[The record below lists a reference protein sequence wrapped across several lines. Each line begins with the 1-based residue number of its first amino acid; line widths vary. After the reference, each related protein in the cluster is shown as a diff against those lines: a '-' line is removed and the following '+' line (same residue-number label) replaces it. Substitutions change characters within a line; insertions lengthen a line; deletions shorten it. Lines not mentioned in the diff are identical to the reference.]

1 MALSTGEVKFKGM
14 VRPNTKLLEYGID
27 FKRVMRGRLVL
38 GTADGW
44 LTLMEIYPAH
54 AHIEIGNIWF
64 SPRMQR
70 SRAATE
76 AMSLLRAAVSDL
88 VEAEEGVLSI
98 TTVQSVGGQWLAPRL
113 GGFQIAH
120 PRIAVGD
127 ELVPRFI
134 ARFESRSGTVARVAD
149 LAQVPEAVAAYQARL
164 GLPPRAAVARPLA
177 GLAWPAG
184 FSHHPGPA
192 GQSEILSVTPCLA
205 GIAEVGS
212 VALPSGPDSPTTL
225 NFVPDHH
232 LVVLHCSQIVRHF
245 EDVWP
250 LVRARPGGMPRTIN
264 LVAGPSRTGDVE
276 LTLQLGAHGPRSVHV
291 ILVDA
296 PI

>member
-1 MALSTGEVKFKGM
+1 MSSRSAILDQIRRQLGRGPLPPEAVAALDA
-14 VRPNTKLLEYGID
+14 R
-27 FKRVMRGRLVL
+27 R
-38 GTADGW
+38 
-44 LTLMEIYPAH
+44 PAH
-54 AHIEIGNIWF
+54 
-64 SPRMQR
+64 
-70 SRAATE
+70 T
-76 AMSLLRAAVSDL
+76 
-88 VEAEEGVLSI
+88 
-98 TTVQSVGGQWLAPRL
+98 
-113 GGFQIAH
+113 
-120 PRIAVGD
+120 RIAVGD

-134 ARFESRSGTVARVAD
+134 ARFESRSGTVARVASLD
-149 LAQVPEAVAAYQARL
+149 EVPAAVAAYQARH

-177 GLAWPAG
+177 GLPWPAG

-212 VALPSGPDSPTTL
+212 VVLPSGPDSPTSL

-232 LVVLHCSQIVRHF
+232 LVVLHAGQIVRHF

-250 LVRARPGGMPRTIN
+250 LLRALPDGMPRALNI
-264 LVAGPSRTGDVE
+264 VAGPSRTGDVE

-296 PI
+296 PM

>member
-1 MALSTGEVKFKGM
+1 MSSRSAILDQIRRQLGRGPLPPEAVAALDAR
-14 VRPNTKLLEYGID
+14 RP
-27 FKRVMRGRLVL
+27 
-38 GTADGW
+38 
-44 LTLMEIYPAH
+44 
-54 AHIEIGNIWF
+54 
-64 SPRMQR
+64 
-70 SRAATE
+70 
-76 AMSLLRAAVSDL
+76 
-88 VEAEEGVLSI
+88 
-98 TTVQSVGGQWLAPRL
+98 
-113 GGFQIAH
+113 AH

-134 ARFESRSGTVARVAD
+134 ARLESRSGTVARVAD

-177 GLAWPAG
+177 GLPWPAG
-184 FSHHPGPA
+184 FSHHPGLA

-212 VALPSGPDSPTTL
+212 VVLPSGPDSPTSL

-232 LVVLHCSQIVRHF
+232 LVVLHACQIVRHF

-250 LVRARPGGMPRTIN
+250 RVRALPDGMPRALNI
-264 LVAGPSRTGDVE
+264 VAGPSRTGDVE

-296 PI
+296 PM